1 MKNGSEIETDSN
13 ERFTMNE
20 EKEIEN

>member
-1 MKNGSEIETDSN
+1 MKNGSEIEVDSN
-13 ERFTMNE
+13 ERFTINE